1 MLSALNIRITSIG
14 QGFDVV
20 SQLITMV
27 AVVAVLMAVAVD
39 FTQFHRR
46 SAAKKEVRSV
56 VETGSMI
63 GFFIVFYLII
73 RFQILMLHSEFSWWT
88 AVLSVVGCSLLI
100 VGSVVNILGR
110 LQLGKNW
117 SNQIVVY
124 KDSALVTNGLYSL
137 VRHPLYASLIWM
149 FFGASLVYLNPLA
162 FLANTLIFIPFM
174 HYRARQEE
182 SVLQKEFPEY
192 AAYAA
197 RVRRFTP
204 QFSLPL

>member
-1 MLSALNIRITSIG
+1 MISSLNIHITSVA

-20 SQLITMV
+20 SQLITIV

-46 SAAKKEVRSV
+46 SAAKKEVRSI

-73 RFQILMLHSEFSWWT
+73 RFQVAMLHPVFSWWT
-88 AVLSVVGCSLLI
+88 AALSIMGCSLLI

-110 LQLGKNW
+110 MQLGKNW

-124 KDSALVTNGLYSL
+124 KDSTLVTSGVYGL

-162 FLANTLIFIPFM
+162 FLANALIFIPFM

-182 SVLQKEFPEY
+182 NVLQKEFPEY
-192 AAYAA
+192 TAYAT

-204 QFSLPL
+204 LFSLPL